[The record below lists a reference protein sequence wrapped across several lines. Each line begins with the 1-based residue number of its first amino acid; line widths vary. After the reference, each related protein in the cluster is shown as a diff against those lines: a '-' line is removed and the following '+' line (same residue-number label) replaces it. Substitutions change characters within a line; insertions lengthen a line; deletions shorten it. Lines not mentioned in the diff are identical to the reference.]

1 MKKILLQLAMT
12 CQPAV
17 KVGFLFSM
25 AVNAESHLKAVT
37 LEPLHG
43 LHRTVALLTG
53 NLLPYVALMIE
64 QYMLRQVVDF
74 LPRSR
79 RFVVEIPVLLLDPR
93 MVGNDVLVAVETLL
107 HRWYSRLIRISGIG
121 MTKLTLDPLHPH
133 VNLMAERNRL
143 FRAYVGGVI
152 IEKVKE
158 QDGGTGGKEG
168 EEQGPPVPLQRLQ
181 KTVL

>member
-1 MKKILLQLAMT
+1 MT

-17 KVGFLFSM
+17 KVGLLFPM
-25 AVNAESHLKAVT
+25 AINTESHLKAVT

-43 LHRTVALLTG
+43 LHRAVALLTG

-79 RFVVEIPVLLLDPR
+79 RLGVEIPVLFLDPR
-93 MVGNDVLVAVETLL
+93 MFGNDVLVAVETLF
-107 HRWYSRLIRISGIG
+107 HRWYSRVIGIFDIG
-121 MTKLTLDPLHPH
+121 MTKLTLDLLHPH

-158 QDGGTGGKEG
+158 QDGGRGGKEG
-168 EEQGPPVPLQRLQ
+168 EEQGPPVPLQCLQ
-181 KTVL
+181 ETVL